1 MAAAAAMG
9 CGMKRLASFARSAN
23 LAIGEIEVSRC
34 VAANPGCRR
43 AFSPPGGMKGRL
55 QARLPATRSAAG
67 RITANSAASGVRR
80 LDSAGK
86 SACATVLRLIVPALL
101 LALSAPA
108 ATFYVTISGLG
119 GEPDYDQRFK
129 GWANDIDSSL
139 KKAGGDSNV
148 ITMIAPTREQIRARF
163 ETIARDAKPS
173 DALVVMLIG
182 HGTYDGV
189 EYKFN
194 IPGPDISGLELAALL
209 DKVPAN
215 RQLVMNATSCSG
227 ASIEFLRKPN
237 RVVIAA
243 TKTGNEK
250 NATVFARFWAE
261 ALRDPAADVDKNESV
276 SALEA
281 FHYAQKKTKEF
292 FDTQKRLSTEHSV
305 LEDTGKG
312 SGVATTGNGP
322 DPDTGEGKLA
332 STFAVVRLGANAA
345 AAKDPA
351 KKALLDQKEQIETA
365 IDELKYQKAGMAADD
380 YKKQLTRLLLELSRI
395 QVEIDK

>member
-1 MAAAAAMG
+1 M
-9 CGMKRLASFARSAN
+9 RRTAS
-23 LAIGEIEVSRC
+23 
-34 VAANPGCRR
+34 
-43 AFSPPGGMKGRL
+43 
-55 QARLPATRSAAG
+55 
-67 RITANSAASGVRR
+67 
-80 LDSAGK
+80 
-86 SACATVLRLIVPALL
+86 LL
-101 LALSAPA
+101 LLAALSAPA

-148 ITMIAPTREQIRARF
+148 VTLIAPTREQIKAKF
-163 ETIARDAKPS
+163 DAIARDAKAN

-194 IPGPDISGLELAALL
+194 IPGPDITGMELAGMM
-209 DKVPAN
+209 DRVPAN
-215 RQLVMNATSCSG
+215 RQLVMNGTSCSG

-237 RVVIAA
+237 RVVISA
-243 TKTGNEK
+243 TKTGSEK
-250 NATVFARFWAE
+250 NATIFARFWAE
-261 ALRDPAADVDKNESV
+261 ALRDPAADIDKNENV

-281 FHYAQKKTKEF
+281 FHFAQKKTKEF
-292 FDTQKRLSTEHSV
+292 FDTQKRLATEHSV

-312 SGVATTGNGP
+312 TGVAAAGNGP

-332 STFAVVRLGANAA
+332 STFTVVRLGANAA

-351 KKALLDQKEQIETA
+351 KKALLDQKEQIESA
-365 IDELKYQKAGMAADD
+365 IDELKYQKASMATDD

-395 QVEIDK
+395 QTEIDK